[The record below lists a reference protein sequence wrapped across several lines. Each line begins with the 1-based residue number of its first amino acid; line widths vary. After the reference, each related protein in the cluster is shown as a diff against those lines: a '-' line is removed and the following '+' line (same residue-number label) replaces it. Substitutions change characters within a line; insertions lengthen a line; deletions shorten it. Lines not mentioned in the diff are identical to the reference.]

1 MEQRTLTFNELM
13 VIGAIQGGHLNPYQ
27 PQTWDK
33 DPAFYRGLARLAAII
48 LKAKEGFKT
57 ADSEQFEFWQ
67 KDNELEACKQKIQ
80 ETIKLLQAK
89 KLLGVAQSD

>member
-13 VIGAIQGGHLNPYQ
+13 VFGAIQRGHLNPYQ

-33 DPAFYRGLARLAAII
+33 DPDFYRGLARLAAII
-48 LKAKEGFKT
+48 LKARGGFNA

-67 KDNELEACKQKIQ
+67 KDNEIEACKQKIQ
-80 ETIKLLQAK
+80 ETINLLQK
-89 KLLGVAQSD
+89 KKILVLKN

>member
-13 VIGAIQGGHLNPYQ
+13 VIGAIKGGHLNPYQ

-48 LKAKEGFKT
+48 MKARGGFNA

-67 KDNELEACKQKIQ
+67 KENEIDACKQKIQ
-80 ETIKLLQAK
+80 ETIESLQAK
-89 KLLGVAQSD
+89 KILVINP